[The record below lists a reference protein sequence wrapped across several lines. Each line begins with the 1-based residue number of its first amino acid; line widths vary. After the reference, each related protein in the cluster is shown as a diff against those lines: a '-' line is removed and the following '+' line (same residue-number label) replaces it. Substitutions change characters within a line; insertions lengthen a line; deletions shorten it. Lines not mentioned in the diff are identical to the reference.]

1 MKILKNVMVLLAGLL
16 ATTSALAQTPAPVED
31 RSGAVLQGQQR
42 AGIAYRDWQQA
53 IYEAKLAEQEV
64 WQAQEGHAAAQKV
77 ANARKQELAAA
88 EKALAQAQARQK
100 SAQQAYDAA
109 LNAVDAA
116 HRSAPP
122 GPKP

>member
-1 MKILKNVMVLLAGLL
+1 MKYVMVLIAGFLA
-16 ATTSALAQTPAPVED
+16 AASAPAQTPAPVED
-31 RSGAVLQGQQR
+31 RSGTLLQGQQR
-42 AGIAYRDWQQA
+42 AGIAYRDLQQA
-53 IYEAKLAEQEV
+53 IYETKLSEQEV
-64 WQAQEGHAAAQKV
+64 WQAQESHAAAQKV

-122 GPKP
+122 GQKP